1 MVFMGCIRVGCCGA
15 AGLVCGS
22 MFVDG
27 ICGGGGECKDE
38 AVGEPVNTV
47 VIEDGSNP
55 MEGNAGI
62 VRS

>member
-1 MVFMGCIRVGCCGA
+1 MGRIRVGYCGV

-38 AVGEPVNTV
+38 AVVEPFNTV
-47 VIEDGSNP
+47 VVEDGSNP
-55 MEGNAGI
+55 MEGTASI